1 MKFNKHQQ
9 KEYDDFMNLVLS
21 RNGHEKEFLQAVN
34 EVAEAVVPFI
44 FENDIYHGKFI
55 LTRMVEPDRVI
66 MFRVPCVSDNGDIEE
81 QGVEVKEESPDIS
94 DGGSGDESVEESVEE
109 INLKELSE
117 EEDFSKNKINVD
129 ESFSVNELK
138 AICKNLGL
146 QLSGNKTTLIK
157 RIMDNQ

>member
-1 MKFNKHQQ
+1 MGVD
-9 KEYDDFMNLVLS
+9 ERDDIIDKIN
-21 RNGHEKEFLQAVN
+21 NDETIN
-34 EVAEAVVPFI
+34 
-44 FENDIYHGKFI
+44 FENIQEEETLINEIGSGDNKEIIIEDG
-55 LTRMVEPDRVI
+55 D
-66 MFRVPCVSDNGDIEE
+66 VSDNGDIEE

-146 QLSGNKTTLIK
+146 QLYGNKTTLIK

>member
-1 MKFNKHQQ
+1 MGVD
-9 KEYDDFMNLVLS
+9 ERDDIIDKIN
-21 RNGHEKEFLQAVN
+21 NDETIN
-34 EVAEAVVPFI
+34 
-44 FENDIYHGKFI
+44 FENIQEEETLINEIGSGDNKEIIIEDG
-55 LTRMVEPDRVI
+55 D
-66 MFRVPCVSDNGDIEE
+66 VSDNGDIEE